1 MNLFHRISSAT
12 QDGTLGFKS
21 ATTGGTTRRNT
32 FMYIVSPLSSHQCF
46 SGTHNSNP
54 SSAQRKIKKITAT
67 FLFFI
72 FMCCFLSLSVVFT
85 GLFCAVFLLFVC
97 FFNLCFV
104 SFDFPFISVL
114 FVYCFF
120 ILLICFFV
128 FLFCFYYFF
137 NWRYYFMRF
146 FKIVVSL
153 LFPKHGATA

>member
-1 MNLFHRISSAT
+1 VNLFHRISSAT

-67 FLFFI
+67 FLFFFLI
-72 FMCCFLSLSVVFT
+72 FMFCFLFLSVVFT

-120 ILLICFFV
+120 IFILICLLYVFV
-128 FLFCFYYFF
+128 LFLFLD
-137 NWRYYFMRF
+137 WRYYFMQF
-146 FKIVVSL
+146 F
-153 LFPKHGATA
+153 